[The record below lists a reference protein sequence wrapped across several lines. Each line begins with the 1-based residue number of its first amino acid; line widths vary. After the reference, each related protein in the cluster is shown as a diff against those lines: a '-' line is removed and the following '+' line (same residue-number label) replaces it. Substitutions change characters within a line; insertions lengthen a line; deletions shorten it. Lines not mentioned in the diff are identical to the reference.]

1 MGHFPPQGGKQGAG
15 LGTFYSVSAPLCDS
29 PSGITQVIFTLFL
42 LTSALAHR
50 LNKPDRIPQIPPC
63 PVPIRFPS
71 RLLPASLSL
80 FCPQGVGEE
89 NSRTFGTRE
98 KAEGNRD
105 KERQQRYFAGGSVAR
120 TLCFHRRRHMFD
132 ARFKN

>member
-1 MGHFPPQGGKQGAG
+1 MLAWGPSI
-15 LGTFYSVSAPLCDS
+15 LVSAPLCDS

-71 RLLPASLSL
+71 RPLPASLSL
-80 FCPQGVGEE
+80 FCPQRVGEE
-89 NSRTFGTRE
+89 NSSTFGTRE

-105 KERQQRYFAGGSVAR
+105 KERQQRDFTGGSVAR
-120 TLCFHRRRHMFD
+120 TLCFHCRRHMFD
-132 ARFKN
+132 PRFKN